1 MKNPGHRLGASGT
14 TLENTIEGLRDSL
27 GVSSESRFR
36 YWEFDIRESSDGVLF
51 VFHDDT
57 IESGGTKIETS
68 GMGFG
73 RIVEAGL
80 ELGIRIPT
88 FWEVVKELEGRDEP
102 VMVEIKQ
109 ISTDGG
115 RKEVIDA
122 LSSKPRWKVMATP
135 ERFEKIFPLE
145 SRNRWKEDF
154 GAAGVKVV
162 RVGRH
167 RVDLFKASESGIGW
181 FFAQPKWFFGI

>member
-14 TLENTIEGLRDSL
+14 ILENTIEGLRDSL

>member
-1 MKNPGHRLGASGT
+1 MRNPGHRLGASGT
-14 TLENTIEGLRDSL
+14 ILENTIEGFRESLR
-27 GVSSESRFR
+27 VSSESRFR

-51 VFHDDT
+51 VYHDDT
-57 IESGGTKIETS
+57 IESGGTKIETAK
-68 GMGFG
+68 MRFG
-73 RIVEAGL
+73 KIVEAGL
-80 ELGIRIPT
+80 EIGIRIPT
-88 FWEVVKELEGRDEP
+88 FWEVVKELEDRDEP

-109 ISTDGG
+109 ISTDGA

-135 ERFEKIFPLE
+135 ERFEEIFPLE
-145 SRNRWKEDF
+145 TRKQWKEMFDS
-154 GAAGVKVV
+154 AGVEVV

-181 FFAQPKWFFGI
+181 FLAQPKWFFGI